1 MANTVT
7 TTYLLNGSRYF
18 TAKIDI
24 VCDTAAE
31 LASVDIIDVASLTGK
46 PTKFKIKNISWQL
59 SNFYANLNWDATTD
73 VQAVVLNQYEGEL
86 DFFKKTEVP
95 IVNNA
100 GAGVTG
106 KLQIVTKGI
115 AIGSTGTIIIRGYHK

>member
-7 TTYLLNGSRYF
+7 TVYPINGSRHF

-31 LASVDIIDVASLTGK
+31 ISATTIIDVANLTGT
-46 PTKFKIKNISWQL
+46 PTKFKVRNISWQL
-59 SNFYANLNWDATTD
+59 SNFYATLLWDATTD
-73 VQAVVLNQYEGEL
+73 VQALSLNQYEGDLE
-86 DFFKKTEVP
+86 FFEETGAP
-95 IVNNA
+95 LINNA
-100 GAGVTG
+100 GSGVTG
-106 KLQIVTKGI
+106 KLLITTKGV